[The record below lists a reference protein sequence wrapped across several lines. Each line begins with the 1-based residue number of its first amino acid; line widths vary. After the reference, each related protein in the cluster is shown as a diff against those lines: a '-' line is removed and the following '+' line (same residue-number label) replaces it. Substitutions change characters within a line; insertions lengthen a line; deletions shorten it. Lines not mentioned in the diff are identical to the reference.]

1 MKQLEVLKQKEEDLM
16 FTKQLMV
23 VTKEQEDKRESER
36 QKLFERYHGDHKNK
50 QQILVSSLL
59 LLIKDLE
66 TSTGRLNN
74 L

>member
-36 QKLFERYHGDHKNK
+36 QKLFERYHGDLKNK
-50 QQILVSSLL
+50 QQILVSSSLH
-59 LLIKDLE
+59 
-66 TSTGRLNN
+66 
-74 L
+74 

>member
-36 QKLFERYHGDHKNK
+36 QKLFERYHGDQKNK